1 MLGIGEKERKERVKI
16 LKEDRLQA
24 ESPSGGLT
32 FSGTA
37 GCSRP
42 LSCSAE
48 HIIINKSQ
56 TMNNS
61 KESKGI
67 VGSYEMTFQLFQVR
81 TVEVVQTG

>member
-61 KESKGI
+61 KESKVI
-67 VGSYEMTFQLFQVR
+67 VGSDEMTFQGFR
-81 TVEVVQTG
+81 NKNK

>member
-48 HIIINKSQ
+48 HFSVNRSQ
-56 TMNNS
+56 TIPR
-61 KESKGI
+61 K
-67 VGSYEMTFQLFQVR
+67 VQLLGSEETPFFFD
-81 TVEVVQTG
+81 